1 MYILA
6 VAEVVRRR
14 SFSSQFQK
22 VKIHTELLYV
32 HKYFCIFLKL
42 NFQDLVNPFVNN
54 FFFQWA
60 SKLCK
65 SSLEARTEETAQ
77 REEFELLFG

>member
-1 MYILA
+1 MIIVNLFRLEIIEQVNEAPRMYILA

-32 HKYFCIFLKL
+32 HK
-42 NFQDLVNPFVNN
+42 
-54 FFFQWA
+54 
-60 SKLCK
+60 
-65 SSLEARTEETAQ
+65 
-77 REEFELLFG
+77 